1 MRHMRRLFGQR
12 GTSTLEFIVVLPVL
26 LFVLFGIIELSRAWL
41 TLNLATAAA
50 REAARAGVVAP
61 GDSVAAVGDGKI
73 TQMLGAKNVTWFGG
87 VSCST
92 SPCAPDSVVSAT
104 VTVNFQT
111 VVPLIL
117 PAMFQNMP
125 ITQTATMRYE

>member
-1 MRHMRRLFGQR
+1 MRRLLGQR

-26 LFVLFGIIELSRAWL
+26 LFMLFSIIELSRAWL

-61 GDSVAAVGDGKI
+61 ADAVSTVGTAKI
-73 TQMLGAKNVTWFGG
+73 DQMLGAGKWIGSVT
-87 VSCST
+87 CST

-104 VTVNFQT
+104 VTMNFQT

-117 PAMFQNMP
+117 PAKFQNLP

>member
-1 MRHMRRLFGQR
+1 MGHMRRLFGER

-26 LFVLFGIIELSRAWL
+26 LFILFSIIELSRAWL
-41 TLNLATAAA
+41 TLNMATAAA

-61 GDSVAAVGDGKI
+61 ADSVATVGAAKI
-73 TQMLGAKNVTWFGG
+73 DQMLGAGRWTGSVT
-87 VSCST
+87 CST

-117 PAMFQNMP
+117 PAKFQNLP